1 MSDLIKKL
9 CENFDIEMPIKA
21 KDKSYLIEIIDGVE
35 IKLWDLDPG
44 FYFHCNLDKPPEK
57 KREAFFIYLM
67 RANVLGQ
74 GTGGARIGMDEKEK
88 FLTLSYNID
97 YEVTYIEFKEKIEDF
112 VNYINFWRD
121 EITKYKEKIE
131 SSIL

>member
-1 MSDLIKKL
+1 MSGLIKKL
-9 CENFDIEMPIKA
+9 CENLNIEIPIKD

-44 FYFHCNLDKPPEK
+44 FYFHCNLAKCLEK
-57 KREAFFIYLM
+57 KREAFFTHIM
-67 RANVLGQ
+67 RANLLGQ
-74 GTGGARIGMDEKEK
+74 ATGKARIGLDKEEK

-97 YEVTYIEFKEKIEDF
+97 YEITYIEFKELIEDF
-112 VNYINFWRD
+112 VNYINYWRD

-131 SSIL
+131 ASIL